1 MRHVFLQFILFV
13 LILITARYTTADLT
27 KGLVVYF
34 TFDNV
39 KDKQILDESGNGLD
53 AKVIENTQFVMGKYG
68 KAIRITR
75 ETEDCVNI
83 PDSDKLKIDDDI
95 TMMAWV
101 YHENWKGR
109 SSQWFDKGI
118 RSKDRHSA
126 YGMAVYDE
134 KDIGGAGWF
143 EDGSG
148 IGIVLGTGELQ
159 HQQMILVSNTMKD
172 RKWHHIVGT
181 VGDNGVK
188 IYLDGESIVQTLNE
202 NVNFK
207 GTNKEDLRIGCVKN
221 KPQYAFE
228 DGSIDEVAIWSRVL
242 SEDEVRAAMR
252 GPLLAVSPKDKVTMT
267 WGNIKRK
274 AFYGELYK

>member
-1 MRHVFLQFILFV
+1 MRHVSLQLLLFL
-13 LILITARYTTADLT
+13 LILITVRYTTADIT
-27 KGLVVYF
+27 EGLVVYF

-39 KDKQILDESGNGLD
+39 KGKHIRDESGNGLD
-53 AKVIENTQFVMGKYG
+53 AEVIENTQFVEGKYG

-83 PDSDKLKIDDDI
+83 PNSHKLEIDDEI

-101 YHENWKGR
+101 YHENWKGH

-118 RSKDRHSA
+118 RTQDLHRA

-134 KDIGGAGWF
+134 KDLGGAVRL

-148 IGIVLGTGELQ
+148 IGIVLGAGIPQ
-159 HQQMILVSNTMKD
+159 SQQMILVNNTMEDK
-172 RKWHHIVGT
+172 KWHHIVGT
-181 VGDNGVK
+181 VGDNGAK
-188 IYLDGESIVQTLNE
+188 IYLDGEPITHVNE

-207 GTNKEDLRIGCVKN
+207 GTNKEDFRIGCVKN
-221 KPQYAFE
+221 NPQYAFE
-228 DGSIDEVAIWSRVL
+228 DGSIDEVAIWSRAL
-242 SEDEVRAAMR
+242 SEDEIRRTMR
-252 GPLLAVSPKDKVTMT
+252 GPLLSVSPKDKVTTT

-274 AFYGELYK
+274 AFYSKVYN